1 MILKPLYQIYC
12 FIREHDHNKEIII
25 DENTI
30 RCYCRC
36 EHYLEFDWS
45 YVNGYKRTMN
55 TLSNVTG
62 KHKWDKN

>member
-1 MILKPLYQIYC
+1 MILKPLYRIYC
-12 FIREHDHNKEIII
+12 FIREHDRNKEII
-25 DENTI
+25 DKNTI

-45 YVNGYKRTMN
+45 HVNGYKRTVN
-55 TLSNVTG
+55 TLSNVTR